1 MRKFCLVMVVVT
13 ALVVAGSSNK
23 AFSADVTG
31 GVSVVS
37 PYWQSDANSV
47 YTFIAV
53 SVPSV
58 AAGISRHV
66 TVAAVTGDSRADVSA
81 AVTVDKGK
89 TGRFFI
95 ANTNHSS
102 VNSNTV
108 SGANWIGITGSGH
121 VVITTVGM
129 VSLDSSATGLPI
141 GADGV
146 SVWGAVVVPGGTG
159 FAMEFIGDMRDSV
172 VGSFPA
178 ALRQNA
184 GSGLAL

>member
-53 SVPSV
+53 SVPSLQFSV
-58 AAGISRHV
+58 SRQV
-66 TVAAVTGDSRADVSA
+66 TVTAVTSDSRSA
-81 AVTVDKGK
+81 ASATATVWKGSTK
-89 TGRFFI
+89 RFFI

-102 VNSNTV
+102 VNNNTV
-108 SGANWIGITGSGH
+108 TGANWISVTGRGH
-121 VVITTVGM
+121 VTITTVPANSDRHDVALPGSA
-129 VSLDSSATGLPI
+129 VAGVDHLSL
-141 GADGV
+141 
-146 SVWGAVVVPGGTG
+146 WGAVVVPGGTG
-159 FAMEFIGDMRDSV
+159 FAMEFIGDMTDSQEYSI
-172 VGSFPA
+172 GGQ
-178 ALRQNA
+178 RITHT
-184 GSGLAL
+184 GL